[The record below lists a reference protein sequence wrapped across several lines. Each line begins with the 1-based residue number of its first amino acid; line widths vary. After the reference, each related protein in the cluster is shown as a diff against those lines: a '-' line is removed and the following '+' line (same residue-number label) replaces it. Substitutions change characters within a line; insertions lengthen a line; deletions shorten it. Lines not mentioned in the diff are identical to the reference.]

1 MAHEWALEFHGFHI
15 DVALKK
21 MRFDVVM
28 SFDIYPKEGLRILQ
42 EEMKRDYPEYEV
54 QILPDV
60 DISD

>member
-1 MAHEWALEFHGFHI
+1 
-15 DVALKK
+15 

-60 DISD
+60 DISDWIMRMRVTWSLRKDNVAEV

>member
-1 MAHEWALEFHGFHI
+1 
-15 DVALKK
+15 

-28 SFDIYPKEGLRILQ
+28 SFDIDPKEGLQILQ

-54 QILPDV
+54 LILPDV

>member
-1 MAHEWALEFHGFHI
+1 
-15 DVALKK
+15 